1 MTKAFSHMVTKQGFS
16 LEWPCF
22 VKRSKSFL
30 LPHTPASESLAKSCL
45 AETKFQFSSQNASSW
60 TLSLHCSPPHQFW
73 GWNSFIQR
81 KDTGS
86 HVFSGQASP
95 LGSYRPGAAQALGT
109 LLFPWV
115 LFLCTQISA
124 FLRTSP
130 LQRTE
135 TDHLV
140 GQVSWGCRNR
150 S

>member
-1 MTKAFSHMVTKQGFS
+1 MSGLALSKDLNHFS
-16 LEWPCF
+16 C
-22 VKRSKSFL
+22 
-30 LPHTPASESLAKSCL
+30 HTPLRLSHYRSLASLKPSSSSAVKMQAPGHL
-45 AETKFQFSSQNASSW
+45 AYSALLLISSG
-60 TLSLHCSPPHQFW
+60 

-130 LQRTE
+130 LQMTE

-140 GQVSWGCRNR
+140 SQVSWGCRNR